1 MRTTKGTTRNA
12 SLPLAAV
19 FSAFLALSACSS
31 DHDDPPPAP
40 PPPAPPPPVA
50 LTCDESMK
58 TAFKPDADTTV
69 LLVKAF
75 RKGDPVL
82 LSGSAGASTPTAA
95 NDMCLVKLNVG
106 PGNPG
111 PADAPSTS
119 PGIGIEIWL
128 PTAGNWNSRIHVLG
142 GGGWAG
148 GAQRSLTAIGDA
160 SAATVAGVEGAVSAT
175 TDTGHL
181 SNAASPG
188 GSFAIKPDG
197 TINTALWR
205 DFSERSLHEMAV
217 KTRALAKAYY
227 GRDARY
233 AYWDGFSTGGRQGMK
248 EAQAHP
254 EDFDGILAGAPAMHW
269 SKFQTSQLY
278 MQLAQ
283 LRDLGANMTPGQ
295 LNLVSNA
302 AIAACDV
309 VGGQHLGYI
318 PDPGQCRYDPTAD
331 INVLCQAS
339 GGVNTSAECVTPAQ
353 ANVVN
358 KMWYG
363 ITTDGSVPNPLAD
376 NGYAAT
382 LAQNQKWY
390 GLTRGTSLLGL
401 GGPTPF
407 AISTDWVAIELQ
419 NPTIGGAQLI
429 NATGN
434 GANGWRGL
442 SYAQLANA
450 FDRGVAL
457 DPAFGF
463 INTDNPDLSKFRE
476 RGAKLLSYHGLADPL
491 IFPQGTVNYYE
502 RVLAQMGGLAS
513 VQSFYRLYLVPGM
526 GHGFSNG
533 TANPAAS
540 VPLPTRDQLYAA
552 LTDWVEKGTA
562 PGTLTA
568 RTAVTPTAPVEKSR
582 PLCLYPLKAS
592 YVSGDPAL
600 AASYTCS

>member
-1 MRTTKGTTRNA
+1 MQRTTSDSKRHPIFTITAIFSVLLG
-12 SLPLAAV
+12 LA
-19 FSAFLALSACSS
+19 ACSS
-31 DHDDPPPAP
+31 DHDDPPAEP
-40 PPPAPPPPVA
+40 PPPPPPPTLLA
-50 LTCDESMK
+50 CDDTMK
-58 TAFKPDADTTV
+58 SRFQPDGQTTV
-69 LLVKAF
+69 LLVKSF
-75 RKGDPVL
+75 RKGEPIL
-82 LSGSAGASTPTAA
+82 LSGSATAATPLAA
-95 NDMCLVKLNVG
+95 NDICLVKLNVG

-119 PGIGIEIWL
+119 PGIGIEVWL
-128 PTAGNWNSRIHVLG
+128 PATANWNNRIHVLG

-160 SAATVAGVEGAVSAT
+160 SAAAIAGVEGAVSAT
-175 TDTGHL
+175 TDTGHV

-188 GSFAIKPDG
+188 GSFAINPDG
-197 TINTALWR
+197 TINTVLWR
-205 DFSERSLHEMAV
+205 DFAERSLHEMAV
-217 KTRALAKAYY
+217 KTKALARAYY

-254 EDFDGILAGAPAMHW
+254 EDFDGILAGAPAMNW

-318 PDPGQCRYDPTAD
+318 PDPDQCRYDPTTD
-331 INVLCQAS
+331 IEVLCPAS
-339 GGVNTSAECVTPAQ
+339 GGVNTSLECVSTAQ

-363 ITTDGSVPNPLAD
+363 ITRDGGVPAPATD
-376 NGYAAT
+376 NGNAPALAT
-382 LAQNQKWY
+382 NQLWY

-419 NPTIGGAQLI
+419 NPTIGGPQLI

-434 GANGWRGL
+434 GANGWRLLG
-442 SYAQLANA
+442 YAQLANA
-450 FDRGVAL
+450 FERGVAL
-457 DPAFGF
+457 DPAFGY
-463 INTDNPDLSKFRE
+463 INTDNPDLGKFRD
-476 RGAKLLSYHGLADPL
+476 RGARLLSYHGLADPL
-491 IFPQGTVNYYE
+491 IFPQGTVHYYE
-502 RVLAQMGGLAS
+502 RVLAQMGGLAA

-568 RTAVTPTAPVEKSR
+568 QTAPNAPAPRSR
-582 PLCLYPLKAS
+582 PLCLYPLKAV
-592 YVSGDPAL
+592 YTSGDPNL
-600 AASYTCS
+600 AASYTCG

>member
-1 MRTTKGTTRNA
+1 MHHTTNGSKRHPVF
-12 SLPLAAV
+12 PLTAI
-19 FSAFLALSACSS
+19 FSALLGLSACSS
-31 DHDDPPPAP
+31 DHDDPPTEP
-40 PPPAPPPPVA
+40 PPPPPPTLLA
-50 LTCDESMK
+50 CDDSMK
-58 TAFKPDADTTV
+58 SRFRPDANTTV

-75 RKGDPVL
+75 RKGDPIL
-82 LSGSAGASTPTAA
+82 LSGTATGSTPVAA
-95 NDMCLVKLNVG
+95 NDICLVKLNVG

-119 PGIGIEIWL
+119 PGIGIEVWL
-128 PTAGNWNSRIHVLG
+128 PTTSNWNNRIHVLG

-160 SAATVAGVEGAVSAT
+160 SAAAVAGVEGAVSAT
-175 TDTGHL
+175 TDTGHV

-188 GSFAIKPDG
+188 GSFAINPDG

-205 DFSERSLHEMAV
+205 DFAERSLHEMAL
-217 KTRALAKAYY
+217 KTKALTKAYY

-254 EDFDGILAGAPAMHW
+254 EDFDGILAGAPAMNW

-318 PDPGQCRYDPTAD
+318 PDPGQCRYDPTVD
-331 INVLCQAS
+331 IDVLCPAS
-339 GGVNTSAECVTPAQ
+339 GGVNTSPACVSTVQ
-353 ANVVN
+353 ANVIN

-363 ITTDGSVPNPLAD
+363 ITDDGSVPSPATDNGFAPTLAD
-376 NGYAAT
+376 R
-382 LAQNQKWY
+382 QKWY

-419 NPTIGGAQLI
+419 NPTIGGPQLI

-434 GANGWRGL
+434 GANGWRFL

-450 FDRGVAL
+450 FERGVAL
-457 DPAFGF
+457 DPAFGY
-463 INTDNPDLSKFRE
+463 INTDNPNLTRFRD
-476 RGAKLLSYHGLADPL
+476 RGAKLISYHGLADPL
-491 IFPQGTVNYYE
+491 IFPQGTIHYYE
-502 RVLAQMGGLAS
+502 RVLAQMGGLAA

-533 TANPAAS
+533 TANPDAN
-540 VPLPTRDQLYAA
+540 VPLPTREQLYAA
-552 LTDWVEKGTA
+552 LTDWVENGKA

-568 RTAVTPTAPVEKSR
+568 QTGTTAPAPRSR
-582 PLCLYPLKAS
+582 PLCLYPLKAV
-592 YVSGDPAL
+592 YAGGDPNL
-600 AASYTCS
+600 AASYTCG